1 MVVRKLGTSAR
12 SLMAPVEQTQFP
24 KIDGRSAAMCDALK
38 GELIARDR
46 VCSHIEG
53 WAVLKPYEGCLS

>member
-1 MVVRKLGTSAR
+1 
-12 SLMAPVEQTQFP
+12 MAPVEQTQFP

-53 WAVLKPYEGCLS
+53 WTVLKPYEGCLS